1 MPPRSRTLP
10 CGSPRLHTFG
20 EGGAPLCHKCRATA
34 ALVDVGKFSAGV
46 TASDHSIVKVMAC
59 QELQWQ
65 PGGQGTG
72 RTPARGRIPR
82 FRDRPPKYG
91 QYTTPGGENY
101 RELRI
106 AHLRHCP
113 DAHLGQYQSERDRA
127 TKSARQHMQAFSV
140 AICLHGRTRNPQAGD
155 AAMPDA
161 AAALL
166 SPAAN

>member
-1 MPPRSRTLP
+1 
-10 CGSPRLHTFG
+10 
-20 EGGAPLCHKCRATA
+20 LCHKCRATA

-101 RELRI
+101 RELLLTLPSKRDILKWTEAEYQEVQRAIASRPRVRLFGRFGQIVKCLRI
-106 AHLRHCP
+106 PLAVSSAPHPQPQGICGPRGLP
-113 DAHLGQYQSERDRA
+113 TNLTLGSRCQS
-127 TKSARQHMQAFSV
+127 S
-140 AICLHGRTRNPQAGD
+140 
-155 AAMPDA
+155 
-161 AAALL
+161 
-166 SPAAN
+166 